1 MDEDLKP
8 TIKQKLINGAQMM
21 LISLEIL
28 SKNPVAFIFPM
39 INVSIL
45 SIFSF
50 CWFKKLYISYGENI
64 FSKGLFYIFENNLLA
79 SEKRALAIIITL
91 SVLFF
96 IFLLGFVGKITKM
109 FTNICLSYY
118 IGQKLKDNPTSLFK
132 AFLKGISRTFTIIFW
147 AISST
152 LIGIIVSNLENKK
165 SKGFI
170 STFLSN
176 LFGNLISIGW
186 NIITYLLVPVLAFE
200 KNDFF
205 ASIKKSATMMKK
217 TFGESIVGLVGFS
230 TLAKAVGL
238 SCFITF
244 GLFVGLFTFNI
255 YFGVVT
261 GIIVA
266 IAISGII
273 SATEAIFKTA
283 IYNFISDN
291 PVGLFSSVHFKK
303 MFIQKKI

>member
-1 MDEDLKP
+1 MGINCFDGELILDIFEAFNLLRRVISP
-8 TIKQKLINGAQMM
+8 LNILAVGDSNNLVSCRNEAKL
-21 LISLEIL
+21 
-28 SKNPVAFIFPM
+28 M

-186 NIITYLLVPVLAFE
+186 NIITYL
-200 KNDFF
+200 
-205 ASIKKSATMMKK
+205 IH
-217 TFGESIVGLVGFS
+217 
-230 TLAKAVGL
+230 
-238 SCFITF
+238 
-244 GLFVGLFTFNI
+244 
-255 YFGVVT
+255 
-261 GIIVA
+261 
-266 IAISGII
+266 
-273 SATEAIFKTA
+273 
-283 IYNFISDN
+283 
-291 PVGLFSSVHFKK
+291 SVSY
-303 MFIQKKI
+303 